1 MNNPTPVQLVLPP
14 YLLDELE
21 LCVRAYEA
29 YQEQPD
35 GTPELAAQ
43 TAYEDYRNKAVHVVS
58 MLMVEMRDLQLG
70 SLGKVL
76 KVAAQN
82 RMARVSAAAAN
93 LQRERIGIDQCAA
106 STLIIDKEL
115 GP

>member
-29 YQEQPD
+29 HQSQAD
-35 GTPELAAQ
+35 GTPEQAAHG
-43 TAYEDYRNKAVHVVS
+43 AYEDYRNKALNVVS
-58 MLMVEMRDLQLG
+58 ILMVEMRDLQLG
-70 SLGKVL
+70 TLGEVL

-82 RMARVSAAAAN
+82 RVARVSAAAAAC
-93 LQRERIGIDQCAA
+93 LQQERIEGHECDQQ
-106 STLIIDKEL
+106 
-115 GP
+115 